1 MKNLLHNIQILAMLA
16 LTMIGI
22 QSCSDELHDV
32 GDVQVSF
39 TAMLPTDTRT
49 RSFGKAEQVNTLVVG
64 IFKKGV
70 ADMHTNSG
78 GSWNYYEIDRQ
89 SFPINGTSV
98 NVQLTLAQEQTYS
111 FVFWAYYY
119 DGNQNIYNIDD
130 LTAIVMNAL
139 PDPITFAQ
147 AEAADAFF
155 ATMEDITIT
164 GDCSY
169 PVELIRPLAQINV
182 GTTGKTMQASFTAKA
197 APDTFHPFTNTV
209 SGVTDYTWN
218 FSETTTE
225 TFSVKYNDDNETVYN
240 YLAMGYLFAPT
251 TATKISA
258 ELTLTDGDASKT
270 VQFPQVEIEANQR
283 SNIAGNFTQQQ
294 EN

>member
-39 TAMLPTDTRT
+39 TATLPTDTRT
-49 RSFGKAEQVNTLVVG
+49 RAFGKAEQVNTLEVG

-70 ADMHTNSG
+70 ADVHNNSG
-78 GSWNYYEIDRQ
+78 GSWSYYEIDRQ

-98 NVQLTLAQEQTYS
+98 DVQLTLAQEQTYS
-111 FVFWAYYY
+111 FVFWAC

-139 PDPITFAQ
+139 PNSITFAQ

-169 PVELIRPLAQINV
+169 PVELVRPLAQINV
-182 GTTGKTMQASFTAKA
+182 GTTGTPMQATFTASG
-197 APDTFHPFTNTV
+197 APKTFHPFTNTV
-209 SGVTDYTWN
+209 SGAAEFTWN
-218 FSETTTE
+218 FNETTTE
-225 TFSVKYNDDNETVYN
+225 TFSADGTEYN
-240 YLAMGYLFAPT
+240 YLAMGYVFAPT
-251 TATKISA
+251 TATNISA
-258 ELTLTDGDASKT
+258 KLTLTDGNNSKT
-270 VQFPQVEIEANQR
+270 VEFPQVEIEANQR
-283 SNIAGNFTQQQ
+283 SNIAGNFTPT
-294 EN
+294 E

>member
-39 TAMLPTDTRT
+39 TATLPTDTRT
-49 RSFGKAEQVNTLVVG
+49 RSFGKAEQVNTLMVG
-64 IFKKGV
+64 IFKKGISDV
-70 ADMHTNSG
+70 HTNSG

-89 SFPINGTSV
+89 SLPINGTSID
-98 NVQLTLAQEQTYS
+98 VQLALAQEQTYS
-111 FVFWAYYY
+111 FVFWAY
-119 DGNQNIYNIDD
+119 DSNQNIYNIDD

-139 PDPITFAQ
+139 PNQITFSQ

-169 PVELIRPLAQINV
+169 PVELVRPLAQINV
-182 GTTGKTMQASFTAKA
+182 GTIGKPMQATFTASG
-197 APDTFHPFTNTV
+197 APKTFHPFTNTV
-209 SGVTDYTWN
+209 SGAAEFTWN

-225 TFSVKYNDDNETVYN
+225 TFSVDGTEYN
-240 YLAMGYLFAPT
+240 YLAMGYVFAPT
-251 TATKISA
+251 TATNISA
-258 ELTLTDGDASKT
+258 KLTLTDGNNSKT
-270 VQFPQVEIEANQR
+270 VEFSQVEIEANQR
-283 SNIAGNFTQQQ
+283 SNIAGNFTPT
-294 EN
+294 E

>member
-1 MKNLLHNIQILAMLA
+1 MLA
-16 LTMIGI
+16 LTIVGI
-22 QSCSDELHDV
+22 LSCSDELHDV

-39 TAMLPTDTRT
+39 TATLPTDTRT

-70 ADMHTNSG
+70 ADVHTNSG
-78 GSWNYYEIDRQ
+78 GSWNYFEIDRQ
-89 SFPINGTSV
+89 SFPINGTSID
-98 NVQLTLAQEQTYS
+98 VQLTLAQEQTYS

-119 DGNQNIYNIDD
+119 DGNQSIYDITK
-130 LTAIVMNAL
+130 LTAIEMNGL

-169 PVELIRPLAQINV
+169 LVELVRPLAQINV
-182 GTTGKTMQASFTAKA
+182 GTTGTPMQATFTANG
-197 APDTFHPFTNTV
+197 APKTFHPFTNTV
-209 SGVTDYTWN
+209 SGTTDYTWN
-218 FSETTTE
+218 FNETTTE
-225 TFSVKYNDDNETVYN
+225 TFSADGTEYN
-240 YLAMGYLFAPT
+240 YLAMGYVFAPT

-258 ELTLTDGDASKT
+258 ELTLTEGDNSKT
-270 VQFPQVEIEANQR
+270 VVFQQVEIKANNR
-283 SNIAGNFTQQQ
+283 SNIAGNFTPT
-294 EN
+294 E

>member
-16 LTMIGI
+16 LTMAGI

-39 TAMLPTDTRT
+39 TATLPTDTRT

-64 IFKKGV
+64 IFKKG
-70 ADMHTNSG
+70 
-78 GSWNYYEIDRQ
+78 YEINRQ

-98 NVQLTLAQEQTYS
+98 DMQLTLAQEQTYS

-119 DGNQNIYNIDD
+119 DDNQSIYDIDD
-130 LTAIVMNAL
+130 LTAIEMNTL
-139 PDPITFAQ
+139 PNPTTFAQ

-155 ATMEDITIT
+155 ATKEDITIT

-169 PVELIRPLAQINV
+169 RVELVRPLAQINV
-182 GTTGKTMQASFTAKA
+182 GTTGTPMQATFTANG
-197 APDTFHPFTNTV
+197 APNIFHPFTNTV
-209 SGVTDYTWN
+209 SGATNYTWN

-225 TFSVKYNDDNETVYN
+225 TFSADGTEYN

-251 TATKISA
+251 TATIISA
-258 ELTLTDGDASKT
+258 RLTLTDGGTSQT
-270 VQFPQVEIEANQR
+270 VGFPQVEIEANQR
-283 SNIAGNFTQQQ
+283 SNIAGNFTPT
-294 EN
+294 E